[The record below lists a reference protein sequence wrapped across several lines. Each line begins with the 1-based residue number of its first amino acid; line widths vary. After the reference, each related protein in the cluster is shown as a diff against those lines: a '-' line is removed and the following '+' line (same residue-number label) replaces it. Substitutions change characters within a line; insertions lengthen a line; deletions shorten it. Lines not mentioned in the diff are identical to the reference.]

1 MKYLLQGITLLSILV
16 FTNSL
21 NAQLLPP
28 DRAEQDAC
36 NALQICGTQFHT
48 PYSYQGEGQILDL
61 ANTPCSASG
70 ASGANESNSVWLKLN
85 IVTSGVIVFTITP
98 NVSSDDYDWAMVNI
112 TGKACD
118 NFDETDVVRC
128 NFNNNNPIF
137 NGGVTGLN
145 MNSAEVGAPSGIT
158 GHSYLRR
165 LDVTAG
171 QVYLVMVNN
180 FGSGQSGGDLGSGFT
195 IDFSGSTAV
204 YNNNAAPI
212 FESVSN
218 ICFQGNQVTLGINKD
233 VLCSSIAT
241 NGSDFTLSGPSGA
254 NVISASGLN
263 CNSMNQGYSDVINV
277 TFNQNLPVGTYYL
290 KVKKGTDNNTLFDLC
305 NLPMAVGDSIKFT
318 VYPDERV
325 TIGLDTAGCG
335 SVVFNGKT
343 YTESIQ
349 LRDTVFNSG
358 GCDSIYYDANITV
371 YPLNP
376 ATVNETVGHCDSVV
390 FRGITYTEEA
400 TVIDTFRNH
409 LGCDSVLHVYH
420 IVPEHLILSL
430 AADPPEPVIG
440 DYVTVTTSSN
450 INNYSIQYWAPQN
463 LFNNQFALSQSFFI
477 PHSDTIVVAGTSP
490 LGCIDTA
497 KLFIKA
503 DTLIPDFFMPNAFSP
518 NGDGINDLLEAYFYN
533 KSGYVIKEFKVFD
546 RWGKAIYQTANT
558 KRVKWNGNYFNED
571 KPAPTGTYFFYV
583 NVQFIDGTKK
593 SYKWDVTLLR

>member
-1 MKYLLQGITLLSILV
+1 MKYLLQTAALLSFLI
-16 FTNSL
+16 FTNNL

-36 NALQICGTQFHT
+36 NALQICGNQFYT
-48 PYSYQGEGQILDL
+48 PYSYQGEGFQSDL
-61 ANTPCSASG
+61 PNTPCG
-70 ASGANESNSVWLKLN
+70 AGESNSVWLRLN

-98 NVSSDDYDWAMVNI
+98 NVSSDDYDWAVVDISN
-112 TGKACD
+112 TTCS
-118 NFDETDVVRC
+118 NFDETNVVRC
-128 NFNNNNPIF
+128 NFNNNSPIF

-145 MNSAEVGAPSGIT
+145 MTANGTATTT
-158 GHSYLRR
+158 GFTGGSYLRR

-180 FGSGQSGGDLGSGFT
+180 FGSGATGGDLGSGFT

-204 YNNNAAPI
+204 YNNSAAPK
-212 FESVSN
+212 FESISN
-218 ICFQGNQVTLGINKD
+218 ICFQGNKVTLGINKD

-241 NGSDFTLSGPSGA
+241 NGSDFILSGPSSA
-254 NVISASGLN
+254 TVIAAAGLN
-263 CNSMNQGYSDVINV
+263 CNSMNQGYSDVIDV
-277 TFNQNLPVGTYYL
+277 TFNQSLPTGTYYL

-318 VYPDERV
+318 VYPDERT
-325 TIGLDTAGCG
+325 TISIDTAGCG
-335 SVVFNGKT
+335 SVVFNGRT
-343 YTESIQ
+343 YTENIQ

-358 GCDSIYYDANITV
+358 GCDSIYYNANITV

-376 ATVNETVGHCDSVV
+376 ATFNQTVGNCDSVV

-400 TVIDTFRNH
+400 TVIDTFKNY
-409 LGCDSVLHVYH
+409 LGCDSLLHVYH
-420 IVPEHLILSL
+420 IVPEHFTLSL
-430 AADPPEPVIG
+430 TADPPEPVIG
-440 DYVTVTTSSN
+440 DFVTVTTYGN
-450 INNYSIQYWAPQN
+450 VDNYGVQYWAPEN
-463 LFNNQFALSQSFFI
+463 LFNNQFALSQSYFI
-477 PHSDTIVVAGTSP
+477 PHSDTIIVVGTSP

-518 NGDGINDLLEAYFYN
+518 NGDALNDVLEAYFYN
-533 KSGYVIKEFKVFD
+533 KSGHIIKNFRVFD
-546 RWGKAIYQTANT
+546 RWGKKVYQAAG
-558 KRVKWNGNYFNED
+558 VKKAQWNGNYFNED

-583 NVQFIDGTKK
+583 DVQFIDGTKK